1 MNSKIYYIDCY
12 QGEIKE
18 GNIGFVKL
26 EDEKIFVM
34 LRGIYAGSGMDC
46 KVYAWDRKGQQTQ
59 VMTVSVRN
67 GYGQASSR
75 WPGDMDREKCYG
87 IYIPLYGGKCGKSQ
101 IRQCACVDMSVAVKS
116 EQPQEKPVEDQK
128 PISTFKEELPAIGKD
143 KWSQLCIT
151 YPQIHLFQ
159 DVDTV
164 VIKPKDMVV
173 LTQEYQ
179 ELATNSFVLHAYYN
193 YRQLLLLRYH
203 DKEKAVYYL
212 GVPGIYYDREKRI
225 AHLFGFEGFENGE
238 SRLVNGDNRRAYAGC
253 FGYYMKQ
260 VNI

>member
-1 MNSKIYYIDCY
+1 MN
-12 QGEIKE
+12 
-18 GNIGFVKL
+18 
-26 EDEKIFVM
+26 
-34 LRGIYAGSGMDC
+34 
-46 KVYAWDRKGQQTQ
+46 
-59 VMTVSVRN
+59 
-67 GYGQASSR
+67 
-75 WPGDMDREKCYG
+75 REKCYG

-101 IRQCACVDMSVAVKS
+101 IRQSNFVDMSVAAKS
-116 EQPQEKPVEDQK
+116 EQPQEKPVENKK
-128 PISTFKEELPAIGKD
+128 PISTFKEELPAIGQD

-203 DKEKAVYYL
+203 DEDKSVYYL

>member
-12 QGEIKE
+12 QGENKE

-179 ELATNSFVLHAYYN
+179 DEQLHRLKEHKCSAAQCVVYVNVLVDMERIFDHLMNIVEECRDHHYH
-193 YRQLLLLRYH
+193 LL
-203 DKEKAVYYL
+203 VYETAPL
-212 GVPGIYYDREKRI
+212 QT
-225 AHLFGFEGFENGE
+225 A
-238 SRLVNGDNRRAYAGC
+238 
-253 FGYYMKQ
+253 
-260 VNI
+260 